1 LYLNNGRVLSV
12 RGIWSDPAQGKTL
25 VQQLIESI
33 VPLPAGLSESDFIAE
48 EIFFIGLVAAPGGL
62 FDNSLDQSAWQ
73 GVQEAAQ
80 QLDASVEFME
90 NSNLEAA
97 AADIQELIPA
107 RLERSYDS

>member
-1 LYLNNGRVLSV
+1 MRPRSCDTTFSRFFCSNR
-12 RGIWSDPAQGKTL
+12 
-25 VQQLIESI
+25 
-33 VPLPAGLSESDFIAE
+33 
-48 EIFFIGLVAAPGGL
+48 IFFIGLVAAPGGL

-90 NSNLEAA
+90 SSNLEGA
-97 AADIQELIPA
+97 AADLRELFPA